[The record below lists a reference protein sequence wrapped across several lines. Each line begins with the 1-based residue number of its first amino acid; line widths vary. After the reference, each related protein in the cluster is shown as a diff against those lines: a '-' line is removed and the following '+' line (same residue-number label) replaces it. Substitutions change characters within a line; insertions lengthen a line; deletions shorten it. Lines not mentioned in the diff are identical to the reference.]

1 MTLRPLLLTLFALA
15 LAGPAAAQSG
25 TCFRLSDM
33 GNHRAADSQTLY
45 VAMGR
50 KEVWRFD
57 MNGACLSGVGFG
69 DPLVVTPTGG
79 ASLICKPL
87 DLDIKVSHM
96 GMLSP
101 CMLKAMTKLSP
112 AEVEAL
118 PKKLKP

>member
-1 MTLRPLLLTLFALA
+1 MTRLFAITFAA
-15 LAGPAAAQSG
+15 LLIAGPAAAQSG
-25 TCFRLSDM
+25 SCFRLSDM
-33 GNHRAADSQTLY
+33 GNHKAADSQTLY
-45 VAMGR
+45 VAVGR
-50 KEVWRFD
+50 KDVWRFD

-79 ASLICKPL
+79 AGLICKPL

-101 CMLKAMTKLSP
+101 CMLKSMTKLTP